1 MTKSLKAVI
10 ETLLNQGYTKPQ
22 VLETLANEY
31 WIDSASPVFLQ
42 PFNQPTRKVSP

>member
-10 ETLLNQGYTKPQ
+10 ETLLNQGLSKAE

-31 WIDSASPVFLQ
+31 WIDSSVTRFLASV
-42 PFNQPTRKVSP
+42 